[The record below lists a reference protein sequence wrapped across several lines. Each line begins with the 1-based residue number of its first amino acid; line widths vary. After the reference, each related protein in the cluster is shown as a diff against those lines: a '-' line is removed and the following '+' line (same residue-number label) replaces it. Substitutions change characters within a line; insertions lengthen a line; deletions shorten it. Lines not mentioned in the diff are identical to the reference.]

1 MSAPFVF
8 EAATSAQ
15 LREQITAA
23 AVAGSLPAGTKLPTV
38 RALADQLGLAPNT
51 VAKAYRDL
59 ENAGVIETR
68 GRAGSYVAL
77 SADSAERELQK
88 AAAQYAAQA
97 HALGV
102 DALRARAYI
111 DAALG

>member
-51 VAKAYRDL
+51 VAKAYREL

-77 SADSAERELQK
+77 DVNDLDTLQ
-88 AAAQYAAQA
+88 
-97 HALGV
+97 
-102 DALRARAYI
+102 
-111 DAALG
+111 AALGAHEAIAGIAPRRLS